1 MLKNKKENIFWVF
14 IVLFYL
20 GYTYF
25 IFTKPKIIESKNL
38 IEIKG
43 QLAEKPIFY
52 ESTGDNVPSV
62 SFKIIENPAKYEITS
77 CGFENLK
84 REKFLSLKFRDS
96 VIFTT
101 KKTSNLYEKIM
112 KEKEVYSIGSNNHL
126 ELLRLKDYNS
136 CEKSVWKEFFLI
148 TILLL
153 ITAIFS
159 FIHIRNTNQNIE

>member
-1 MLKNKKENIFWVF
+1 MLKNKKENIFWAF

-52 ESTGDNVPSV
+52 ESTGDNVPNV
-62 SFKIIENPAKYEITS
+62 SFKIIENSTNYEITS

-84 REKFLSLKFRDS
+84 REKFLNLKFRDS

-101 KKTSNLYEKIM
+101 KKTSNLYEKM
-112 KEKEVYSIGSNNHL
+112 MNKKEVYSIGSNKHL

-148 TILLL
+148 TILLV

-159 FIHIRNTNQNIE
+159 FIQIRNTNQKIE

>member
-1 MLKNKKENIFWVF
+1 MLKNKKENIFWIF

-25 IFTKPKIIESKNL
+25 VFTKPKIIESKNL

-43 QLAEKPIFY
+43 QLAEKPIFH

-62 SFKIIENPAKYEITS
+62 TFKIIENQRNYEITT
-77 CGFENLK
+77 CGLKSLK
-84 REKFLSLKFRDS
+84 REKFLDLKFRDS
-96 VIFTT
+96 VIFRT
-101 KKTSNLYEKIM
+101 KKSSNLYEKILN
-112 KEKEVYSIGSNNHL
+112 KKEVYSLDTNNHL
-126 ELLRLKDYNS
+126 ELLELKDYNS

-153 ITAIFS
+153 ITAMFG
-159 FIHIRNTNQNIE
+159 FIQIRNKKQNV